1 MSANGEG
8 IGNDDGIDAS
18 DSKLRKRKCTA
29 SRHRYASLP
38 IESLHMLLIGDDDRI
53 DVPQRQPVHRITNLR
68 IVISSGHHSD
78 WNFAASAVQ
87 LPDCPQEQFVDEASP
102 LSLIHISEPTRL
114 GM

>member
-1 MSANGEG
+1 MPTNGEG
-8 IGNDDGIDAS
+8 IGDDDGIDAS

-29 SRHRYASLP
+29 SRHRYTSLP

-53 DVPQRQPVHRITNLR
+53 DVSQRQPVHRITNPR

-78 WNFAASAVQ
+78 WN
-87 LPDCPQEQFVDEASP
+87 

-114 GM
+114 GMISYAVFCL